1 MSGYFR
7 LVFDWKLGKL
17 MSEVVEAHSNA
28 AWKPTELLMYGSTTE
43 EAYSQGDVA
52 MSSIT

>member
-7 LVFDWKLGKL
+7 LIFDWKLGKL
-17 MSEVVEAHSNA
+17 MSEMAEAHSNA

-43 EAYSQGDVA
+43 EACCQGDVA
-52 MSSIT
+52 MSSIK